1 MELLDSHGVPAGPV
15 YDIEEM
21 VNDPH
26 TKARNMVTN
35 ISSATG
41 KNFSVMGHPVK
52 YSSASTAITQ
62 SAPLIGQDSRENL
75 TRFNFTSDEIDSLVS
90 EGVISDK
97 RINVEAAE

>member
-1 MELLDSHGVPAGPV
+1 MCIRDS
-15 YDIEEM
+15 
-21 VNDPH
+21 

-62 SAPLIGQDSRENL
+62 SAPLIGQDSREIL